1 MIGLDAAEC
10 VALGALFD
18 RLFPPDARGPGAAEI
33 GATEYVAAALE
44 GRDAAHLQAYRALL
58 AALGPEPTPAAI
70 AAWEREGI
78 AEAADFELVWRHLR
92 EGLFAD
98 PAHGGNRDMLGW
110 RLIGFPGAQFGYTE
124 AEQALDAPVARM
136 PRPRATLPQP
146 ARPPFSVP
154 RIAPLGEAEGAEVIV
169 IGAGL
174 AGMAAAWAF
183 AIAGRSVLVLEAGPA
198 RTGREAVMDE
208 FAGTSVRNLEGEPK
222 YRREVPSRRRN
233 AAEEAVP
240 IRFPQGLA
248 NGLGGNTVPWGAVAH
263 RFHPGDFRT
272 RSKTLARY
280 GAAAIPE
287 GALLDDWPF
296 SYDAL
301 ESWYDLA
308 ERVLG
313 VSGGPGNPF
322 DGKRANPYPMPPLRR
337 SGLGALFAGAAGD
350 LGLHLFALPA
360 AIATVPWRGRHA
372 CTYCSF
378 CSRFGCPVEAKA
390 SVQNTL
396 LPLAL
401 ATGRVRLAGDAEV
414 LRILTNEAGHAIGVE
429 LRDATTGTT
438 RQLRAGTVI
447 LAAYALE
454 SVRLLHLSRGPR
466 HPDGIGN
473 AHGML
478 GRGYMTR
485 QQPAVLARLPGRRLN
500 RFTGPTAQAVAVD
513 DFNADHFDRAGLGF
527 LCGGRIA
534 CFNQYLPIEASGIL
548 PPEVPRWGEAWRRF
562 VLDAF
567 HETAMLFID
576 PEILPYHRNTLDLDP
591 ALRGHDARPLLR
603 ITFDIGENERRM
615 IPFLQDRAREIARGI
630 GAGEVWARQ
639 PLTGPIITHDVGGA
653 RMSTEPA
660 RGVTDHLGRVHD
672 TEGLMVLGGALFPT
686 LPGLNPALTILAT
699 ALRGAGR
706 AAGLAGPAAFDPGP
720 GGP

>member
-1 MIGLDAAEC
+1 VSGLDAAERA
-10 VALGALFD
+10 ALDALFD
-18 RLFPPDARGPGAAEI
+18 CLFPPDARGPGAVLI
-33 GATEYVAAALE
+33 GAADYVAAALE
-44 GRDAAHLQAYRALL
+44 GRDAANLPAYRALL
-58 AALGPEPTPAAI
+58 AALGPEPMPEAI
-70 AAWEREGI
+70 AAWEGGGI
-78 AEAADFELVWRHLR
+78 AGAADFEVVWRHLR

-110 RLIGFPGAQFGYTE
+110 RLIGFPGAQFGYTA
-124 AEQALDAPVARM
+124 AEQALDAPVTRT
-136 PRPRATLPQP
+136 PRPRAALPQP
-146 ARPPFSVP
+146 ARPSFSVP
-154 RIAPLGEAEGAEVIV
+154 RVAPLGEAEGAEVIV
-169 IGAGL
+169 IGGGL

-183 AIAGRSVLVLEAGPA
+183 ATAGRSVLVLEAGPA
-198 RTGREAVMDE
+198 RTGREAAMDE

-222 YRREVPSRRRN
+222 YRREVPSWRRN
-233 AAEEAVP
+233 ATEDAAP

-263 RFHPGDFRT
+263 RFHPGDFRA
-272 RSKTLARY
+272 RSETLGRY

-287 GALLDDWPF
+287 GTLLDDWPF
-296 SYDAL
+296 DYEAL
-301 ESWYDLA
+301 EPWYDLA

-350 LGLHLFALPA
+350 LGLHPFALPA

-378 CSRFGCPVEAKA
+378 CSRFGCHVEAKA
-390 SVQNTL
+390 SVQNAL

-401 ATGRVRLAGDAEV
+401 ATGRVQLACGAEV
-414 LRILTNEAGHAIGVE
+414 LRILTDDVGRAIGVE
-429 LRDATTGTT
+429 LRDVATGRT

-454 SVRLLHLSRGPR
+454 SVRLLHLSRGLR

-485 QQPAVLARLPGRRLN
+485 QQPAVFARFAGRRLN
-500 RFTGPTAQAVAVD
+500 RFIGPTAQAVAVD
-513 DFNADHFDRAGLGF
+513 DFNADHFDHAGLGF
-527 LCGGRIA
+527 VRGGRIA

-591 ALRGHDARPLLR
+591 SLRGHDGRPVLR
-603 ITFDIGENERRM
+603 ITFDIGENERRL
-615 IPFLQDRAREIARGI
+615 IPFLQDRARAIAHGM
-630 GAGEVWARQ
+630 GASAVWARP
-639 PLTGPIITHDVGGA
+639 PLTGPISTHDVGGA
-653 RMSTEPA
+653 RMSADPA

-699 ALRGAGR
+699 ALRGAAL
-706 AAGLAGPAAFDPGP
+706 AAGLAGPAALDPGP